1 MKLHNILGCP
11 IDPKLYPESNLL
23 VSNKDFIGI
32 EVELEQM
39 DIHSAMYDS
48 IRPNQFWSTVHE
60 DSIRQGG
67 ELIFSEPLCGANI
80 IAALDE
86 YEGFL
91 DRFKGKMNRLPVISD
106 RCSLHAHLDVRDL
119 EVTTI
124 NTVSILYVLYEKVIF
139 QYLNPSRYHN
149 NYCIGLGSTNFSSI
163 LADMP
168 IPQGDGYKYSSYVQE
183 VCDKYGSMN
192 YLSTMGHG
200 SLEFRCHPGSFS
212 KADIITW
219 INMLFSLKVF
229 ARKFEPEGLP
239 VAFIKGLDAEALTNE
254 IFGDDAFKL
263 IQTNFFQDNFNYGK
277 SWMTETLLRGK
288 LKDDTLKSL
297 KDKRNPS
304 VKLIDKY
311 KEAN

>member
-1 MKLHNILGCP
+1 MKLQHVLGCGT
-11 IDPKLYPESNLL
+11 DHRLYPESPLL
-23 VSNKDFIGI
+23 VSSTDFIGI

-39 DIHSAMYDS
+39 DIGSSMYDS
-48 IRPNQFWSTVHE
+48 IRPHNFWSTVHE

-67 ELIFSEPLCGANI
+67 ELIFAEPLCGANI

-86 YEGFL
+86 YEAFL
-91 DRFKGKMNRLPVISD
+91 ERFKGKMGRLPVISD
-106 RCSLHAHLDVRDL
+106 RCSLHTHLDVRDL
-119 EVTTI
+119 EITTI
-124 NTVSILYVLYEKVIF
+124 NTVAILYVLYEKVIF
-139 QYLNPSRYHN
+139 QFLNPSRYRN

-168 IPQGDGYKYSSYVQE
+168 IPTGDGYKYSSYVQE
-183 VCDKYGSMN
+183 SCDKYGAMN

-200 SLEFRCHPGSFS
+200 SLEFRGHPGSFN
-212 KADIITW
+212 KGDIITW
-219 INMLFSLKVF
+219 INMLLSLKTF

-239 VAFIKGLDAEALTNE
+239 VAFIKGMDATSLTNE
-254 IFGDDAFKL
+254 IFGEDAFKL

-297 KDKRNPS
+297 KDKRNPD